1 MTEFLAMNGQGAYV
15 WSAYG
20 ISLLVLIGVGCAPL
34 LAMSR
39 TKRQLRRRQR
49 RLAGSNWEDG
59 NWE

>member
-39 TKRQLRRRQR
+39 TKRQLRRKQR
-49 RLAGSNWEDG
+49 RLAGSNWEDS
-59 NWE
+59 N

>member
-1 MTEFLAMNGQGAYV
+1 MNGQGVYV

-49 RLAGSNWEDG
+49 RLAGGTWEDS
-59 NWE
+59 N

>member
-1 MTEFLAMNGQGAYV
+1 MNGQGVYV

-20 ISLLVLIGVGCAPL
+20 ISLLALIGVGWAPL

-49 RLAGSNWEDG
+49 LLADSNSGKTAIG
-59 NWE
+59 NE

>member
-1 MTEFLAMNGQGAYV
+1 MNGQGVYV

-20 ISLLVLIGVGCAPL
+20 ISLLALIGVGCAPL

-49 RLAGSNWEDG
+49 LLAGSNWEDG

>member
-49 RLAGSNWEDG
+49 RLAGGNWEDS
-59 NWE
+59 N

>member
-1 MTEFLAMNGQGAYV
+1 MNGQGAYV

-39 TKRQLRRRQR
+39 TKRQLRRKQR
-49 RLAGSNWEDG
+49 RLAGSNWEDS
-59 NWE
+59 N

>member
-1 MTEFLAMNGQGAYV
+1 MNGQGAYV

-39 TKRQLRRRQR
+39 TKRQLRRRQHL
-49 RLAGSNWEDG
+49 LAGSNG
-59 NWE
+59 KGSNWE